1 MRRQIIFAAA
11 LALALVVGGA
21 TAGDPAASADAGY
34 EVWAIDQSGAA
45 GKLYIY
51 DGAALTANPG
61 AATPEVID
69 LATAVTPLCVAQT
82 GTSPTRAHMALFSP
96 TYSHA
101 ILAYVATGH
110 VVFMNAATRAPI

>member
-21 TAGDPAASADAGY
+21 MAGDPGASADAGY
-34 EVWAIDQSGAA
+34 EVWAIDQSGVA

-51 DGAALTANPG
+51 DGAELTANPA

-69 LATAVTPLCVAQT
+69 LATRVTRPCEEQT
-82 GTSPTRAHMALFSP
+82 GTSPSRAHMALFSP

-101 ILAYVATGH
+101 ILAYVGTGH
-110 VVFMNAATRAPI
+110 VVF